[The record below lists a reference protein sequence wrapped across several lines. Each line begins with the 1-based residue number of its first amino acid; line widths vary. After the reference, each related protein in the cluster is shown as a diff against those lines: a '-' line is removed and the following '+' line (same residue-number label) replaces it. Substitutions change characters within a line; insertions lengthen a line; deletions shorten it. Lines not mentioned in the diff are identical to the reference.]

1 MYPCKYRCNLHLYVW
16 CYMCM
21 RENTINKDMNYMM
34 NYADSHRWTDSCP
47 SFCWPWLQKDLHP
60 EFRPPCRGLFQAAV
74 YGELH
79 HQTIGETGDYHLN
92 HQAWYYTFK
101 CFYTPNRD
109 ARIYPNTIGESNQS
123 RGILLTRYLQPWK
136 DAADRPKI
144 SLGPADI
151 SIPSQWQ
158 ESFAFYHLKS
168 HKKSVLSHSIYI
180 LYIVSHCQPTAIC
193 HQQPPTVRFPNKR
206 RFILGQRALQSLP
219 PSSRL
224 VASHES
230 FLGGRSPAHAAQCR
244 GTFEQSGGNQLGGSV
259 RAIDGLVVDT
269 EIARNRHS
277 RYGNNMETTWN
288 YHDHPLALP
297 WMVRLPLPLD
307 TCGTSEG
314 ISFEG
319 FQVSF

>member
-1 MYPCKYRCNLHLYVW
+1 MQTAIDELILVR
-16 CYMCM
+16 
-21 RENTINKDMNYMM
+21 
-34 NYADSHRWTDSCP
+34 P
-47 SFCWPWLQKDLHP
+47 SAGHGFKDLHP
-60 EFRPPCRGLFQAAV
+60 EFRPHTGLFQAAV
-74 YGELH
+74 GRVASPNNRGNRRLPFESPSL
-79 HQTIGETGDYHLN
+79 I
-92 HQAWYYTFK
+92 YTFK

-123 RGILLTRYLQPWK
+123 RGILLTLYLQPWK

-158 ESFAFYHLKS
+158 ESFASYHLKS

-180 LYIVSHCQPTAIC
+180 KRITLPTYSPIQPSAIC
-193 HQQPPTVRFPNKR
+193 LQQPPTVRFPNKR
-206 RFILGQRALQSLP
+206 RFILGQRALQSLR

-230 FLGGRSPAHAAQCR
+230 FLGGRSAAHAAQCR

-288 YHDHPLALP
+288 YHDHPIALP
-297 WMVRLPLPLD
+297 WMVRLPQVPLD
-307 TCGTSEG
+307 TCGKTSEG